1 MKLKFAKAKG
11 FTLMEVLV
19 VVLILAI
26 LATIALPTYYK
37 AVLKSRAAE
46 AINLLMMVRSKQAVN
61 FSRDQRFFTGFDQ
74 IPGGKL
80 TLGQEA
86 YSQNSPNLL
95 VIGDGH
101 YEVELQPEN
110 QCAVSRYIE
119 NGEQKFEFSISYLR
133 NGLGCTG
140 EICDGFPDVIA
151 LADDFCT
158 APIPPIPP
166 AGCPDPNFN
175 PNSCIYPK
183 ILSADGCGCQCPAG
197 IEQSCSSFQT
207 FNDQTCKCECDQTKV
222 PTPANQEN
230 YDFSPETCWTCKL
243 TAETCAAQNKLFD
256 QEACACV
263 CRMVNGE
270 CCCPNEDEVDIGGVC
285 RKCNGTHYVSAG
297 VGYCCEQPTPYF
309 NAFTHLCEACPVD
322 SRWDDSLKDCLCETG
337 LVWNANRT
345 ACVCDTAH
353 GWQAVTGVAANTHG
367 CCQDSNVVTLN
378 FTGGSKKTCCEQEAY
393 TFGGSMRYS
402 ASNVG
407 CCPADR
413 PFVHVN
419 HNSGWT
425 DPGAVMMCRKC
436 QNETDTM
443 VNGICQPCPAG
454 QAAFYNATLGYA
466 ECQGCDE
473 HMVISS
479 NGNGCVCDTANGWQ
493 AVSGVDADAHG
504 CCQDSNV
511 VTLNFTGGS
520 KKTCCANEAYTYG
533 GSSRYSASYA
543 GCCPADRPFVH
554 IAHNSGW
561 SDPGA
566 NVMCRKCQNAT
577 DTMVEGVCQPCPA
590 GQAAFYNPNLGYA
603 ECQGC
608 DEHQVINSN
617 GDGCACDTTHG
628 WQAVTGA
635 AADTNGCCQT
645 SNVVT
650 VNVTG
655 GSKQICCTHEAYT
668 FGGSSAYSA
677 SNIACCS
684 DDRPFVHVNHNSGWT
699 NPGANVM
706 CRRCQNATDT
716 VVNGNCQ
723 PCTNGQAAIYNPN
736 LGYAECQGCDP
747 HQVLNSDGSGC
758 VCDTANGWQAV
769 SGVDADAHGCCQ
781 DSNVVTLNFTGG
793 SKKTCCAN
801 EAYTYGGS
809 SRYSASYAGCCPA
822 DRPFVHIA
830 HNSGWSDPGAN
841 VMCRK
846 CQNETDTMIEGV
858 CQPCPA
864 GQAAIYN
871 PNLGYAECQ
880 GCPEHMAISS
890 NGNGC
895 VCDTAHGWQAVA
907 GAAADTNN
915 CCHNSNVR
923 TLNFSGGSLQA
934 CCEYEA
940 YTFGGSHRYSASN
953 KGCCSAER
961 QFVNTDH
968 NSSWADPGA
977 NVMCRKC
984 QNATDTILNGIC
996 MSCDAAYPGQNRVP
1010 QYNAYDGYAHCICPS
1025 NTMADS
1031 NGVCKTCA
1039 QLYGSGYTYTSGTGM
1054 EGTPHCCHPY
1064 YSVNTST
1071 TNGCS
1076 QCPIGSHYANNV
1088 GCEGCIC
1095 DSSTGHTGYYGLTDR
1110 CTKDQCTGLRIFAT
1124 NTCQCACPV
1133 VDGGST
1139 HLTWSET
1146 LGCCHCQAKEIPFGQ
1161 EGYDPRFN
1169 PNGNGCYIGETI

>member
-566 NVMCRKCQNAT
+566 NVMCRKCQN
-577 DTMVEGVCQPCPA
+577 
-590 GQAAFYNPNLGYA
+590 
-603 ECQGC
+603 
-608 DEHQVINSN
+608 
-617 GDGCACDTTHG
+617 
-628 WQAVTGA
+628 
-635 AADTNGCCQT
+635 
-645 SNVVT
+645 
-650 VNVTG
+650 
-655 GSKQICCTHEAYT
+655 
-668 FGGSSAYSA
+668 
-677 SNIACCS
+677 
-684 DDRPFVHVNHNSGWT
+684 
-699 NPGANVM
+699 
-706 CRRCQNATDT
+706 
-716 VVNGNCQ
+716 
-723 PCTNGQAAIYNPN
+723 
-736 LGYAECQGCDP
+736 
-747 HQVLNSDGSGC
+747 
-758 VCDTANGWQAV
+758 
-769 SGVDADAHGCCQ
+769 
-781 DSNVVTLNFTGG
+781 
-793 SKKTCCAN
+793 
-801 EAYTYGGS
+801 
-809 SRYSASYAGCCPA
+809 
-822 DRPFVHIA
+822 
-830 HNSGWSDPGAN
+830 
-841 VMCRK
+841 
-846 CQNETDTMIEGV
+846 ETDTMIEGV